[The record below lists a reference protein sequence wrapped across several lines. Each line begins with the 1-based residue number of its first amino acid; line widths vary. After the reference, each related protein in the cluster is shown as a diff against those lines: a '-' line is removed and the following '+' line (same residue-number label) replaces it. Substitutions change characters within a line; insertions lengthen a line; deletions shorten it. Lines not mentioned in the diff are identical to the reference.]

1 MKLVETLKHNRIV
14 NEILTVTGQIGKRKV
29 AANAA
34 GLSFYLFLSMI
45 PLLILLCSLLPY
57 TGVTAR
63 ELTDVVTRLT
73 PEALNGLLTSLIVE
87 AYASRVSVFSL
98 SCVFLLWSATKLS
111 KALIRALN
119 EIYGQEEQRGFFS
132 LTLRSVA
139 FTAAL
144 VLLIGTLLLVTV
156 RGHTAEEL
164 LDGLLEKTE
173 LSGVWSA
180 IGKRLAAVAVC
191 APLFAL
197 LYTVVPYGKR
207 NYLRQLPGALAAAAA
222 VTLFSLVF
230 SVYSAGSNIYNSFYG
245 SLTAV
250 ALLLFYVYICFQL
263 LLIGGVLNAYIA
275 GCGGDAAQPSEA

>member
-1 MKLVETLKHNRIV
+1 MKLAQKLKSAPV
-14 NEILTVTGQIGKRKV
+14 LKEIPAVCSLIGKRKV

-73 PEALNGLLTSLIVE
+73 PDALNGLLTSLIVE

-119 EIYGQEEQRGFFS
+119 EIYGQEEQRGFIS

-144 VLLIGTLLLVTV
+144 VLLIVVLLLAIV

-164 LDGLLEKTE
+164 LDRLLEKTE

-197 LYTVVPYGKR
+197 LYTAVPYGKR
-207 NYLRQLPGALAAAAA
+207 NYLRQLPGAMAAAAA

-275 GCGGDAAQPSEA
+275 GRGVGAEQPPEA